1 MKSTGSEEMKEVYL
15 DNSATTM
22 AYRSVGELVQK
33 VMCEDYG
40 NPSSMH
46 NKGVEAEKYI
56 KEAKETF
63 ARLWKVQEKEVYFT
77 SGGTESD
84 NMALIGAA
92 RANKRAGNHLITS
105 SIEHPAI
112 INTMRFL
119 EEEEGFRVTYLPVDQ
134 YGRIRLDALQEALC
148 EDTILVSIMYV
159 NNEVGSVQPIQEAAS
174 IVKAYNKDILFHV
187 DAVQGFGKYKIYPKK
202 LKVDMCSVSGH
213 KIHGPKGVGAL
224 YIGENVKIRPIVY
237 GGGQQHD
244 MRSGTENVPGIA
256 GLGVAAKM
264 MYQNFDEK
272 VEHLYQLKERMAEG
286 LSKIDD
292 VVINGMPVREGAP
305 HILSVSFLGI
315 RSEVLLHTLEDRNI
329 YVSAGSACSSHK
341 RKPSATLS
349 AMGMSNAQIEN
360 TVRISFSE
368 ENTFEEVDYC
378 LEVLNEVLPML
389 KRYARR

>member
-174 IVKAYNKDILFHV
+174 IVKAL
-187 DAVQGFGKYKIYPKK
+187 
-202 LKVDMCSVSGH
+202 
-213 KIHGPKGVGAL
+213 
-224 YIGENVKIRPIVY
+224 
-237 GGGQQHD
+237 
-244 MRSGTENVPGIA
+244 
-256 GLGVAAKM
+256 
-264 MYQNFDEK
+264 
-272 VEHLYQLKERMAEG
+272 
-286 LSKIDD
+286 
-292 VVINGMPVREGAP
+292 
-305 HILSVSFLGI
+305 
-315 RSEVLLHTLEDRNI
+315 
-329 YVSAGSACSSHK
+329 
-341 RKPSATLS
+341 
-349 AMGMSNAQIEN
+349 
-360 TVRISFSE
+360 
-368 ENTFEEVDYC
+368 
-378 LEVLNEVLPML
+378 
-389 KRYARR
+389 